1 MIENWF
7 QFTHSSLKLECITKW
22 WTDATPYSDDALI
35 VESSKILSLGIHV
48 ILTLIICY
56 YGQFQKQ
63 NYTNNQIY
71 GVNKVQQHQ
80 KIMLY
85 NHIKN

>member
-1 MIENWF
+1 MWNVSFAFDLTAIIKYKIY
-7 QFTHSSLKLECITKW
+7 H
-22 WTDATPYSDDALI
+22 DALI
-35 VESSKILSLGIHV
+35 VESSKSLSLGIHV

-80 KIMLY
+80 ITMLC